1 MTAEPAQR
9 ADLPRFST
17 DCPPAADPRSV
28 PSPHPARFRSALAR
42 AALAVV
48 LLAAGLLPSACT
60 APPLQRPRSV
70 TYRVENVR
78 GTPQDDGSEINR
90 IIAVINKFA
99 VEEVDCDAKRASPLL
114 GHERFYD
121 YELSF
126 NIANLRDLVDIDRDL
141 SRLFHDNA
149 GPDGMRFQLTDAGL
163 TYRSNQVNIGTEV
176 ALRGVTAP
184 GATVRL
190 RVGDE
195 VVDVRADKNGLWRHA
210 LVTTPSNPFIYGFSE
225 DAASR
230 MRRYFRIN
238 LLSQAQ
244 EAVSERAYAG
254 MFPDD
259 VGG

>member
-1 MTAEPAQR
+1 VSA
-9 ADLPRFST
+9 
-17 DCPPAADPRSV
+17 PRS
-28 PSPHPARFRSALAR
+28 ARLWSALAR
-42 AALAVV
+42 AAFAAT
-48 LLAAGLLPSACT
+48 LLAAGLVPGACT
-60 APPLQRPRSV
+60 APPLQRPRNV

-78 GTPQDDGSEINR
+78 GEPTDDGSEINR
-90 IIAVINKFA
+90 IITVINKFA
-99 VEEVDCDAKRASPLL
+99 LEEVDWDKKRASPPV

-141 SRLFHDNA
+141 SRLFQNND

-184 GATVRL
+184 GAMVRL

-195 VVDVRADKNGLWRHA
+195 VVNVRADKNGLWRHA
-210 LVTTPSNPFIYGFSE
+210 IATAPGNPFIYGFSE

-254 MFPDD
+254 LFPDD